1 MENYDLPPEVAEK
14 LGPYYVYA
22 LIDPSNDEIFYVG
35 KGTGQRLMDHID
47 EDKEVESQKRKRIKK
62 IHSQGKVVK
71 HDIIQHKLEE
81 EEALKIEAALIDCIS
96 GLTNKVRGRSEENS
110 GRTSLQELKY
120 KYGATP
126 LSSDIPAAV
135 LIRLGPVRRI
145 EKDSI
150 LDSKV
155 PNNRKRKIVGYHPD
169 MSDDEI
175 VMSTQAWWRI
185 SKDRI
190 KRQDIQYAVAVYQGV
205 TRAIMKIGDWEE
217 REFEESNSIR
227 RGFSA
232 EIIKEGTIYEA
243 YVGEL
248 GKRVETF
255 RKGSQTPI
263 YYWPRD

>member
-14 LGPYYVYA
+14 LGPSYVYA

-47 EDKEVESQKRKRIKK
+47 ENKEVESQKRKRITK

-96 GLTNKVRGRSEENS
+96 GLTNKVRGQSEENS

-120 KYGATP
+120 KYGATS
-126 LSSDIPAAV
+126 LSSDIPRAV
-135 LIRLGPVRRI
+135 LIRLGPAKPIKKGSV
-145 EKDSI
+145 
-150 LDSKV
+150 LDLEV
-155 PNNRKRKIVGYHPD
+155 PNNRKRERVGYHPD
-169 MSDDEI
+169 MSDEEI

-190 KRQDIQYAVAVYQGV
+190 KRENIQYAVAVYQGV
-205 TRAIMKIGDWEE
+205 TRAIMKIGDWEK
-217 REFEESNSIR
+217 RRFPGSKLVR

-263 YYWPRD
+263 YYWPRG